1 MLICL
6 PDEVDGVVDDVA
18 VEGVAVDALLAQL
31 SCTSYIN
38 ISSFFLHRRFLLD
51 GVKDFQENINLFFNA
66 AQKIP
71 TIQCFN
77 LHAIFEPL

>member
-1 MLICL
+1 VYTIRCIKKNGKRIQNERTLICL

-38 ISSFFLHRRFLLD
+38 ISSFFLHRRFLSD
-51 GVKDFQENINLFFNA
+51 GVKDFQENINLFF
-66 AQKIP
+66 
-71 TIQCFN
+71 
-77 LHAIFEPL
+77 

>member
-18 VEGVAVDALLAQL
+18 VEGVAVDALLTQL

-38 ISSFFLHRRFLLD
+38 ISSFFYIGD
-51 GVKDFQENINLFFNA
+51 SG
-66 AQKIP
+66 
-71 TIQCFN
+71 
-77 LHAIFEPL
+77 